1 MTEAIFA
8 WTLDLWRTLS
18 GNFHVVDL
26 IDIVLVACGVYWVL
40 ILLRGARAAQ
50 MMLGLLILVFAWL
63 LSGQLQL
70 ATLGFIL
77 DNFLEAFFL
86 IVIVIFQADIRR
98 ALVRVGRGFLSPAA
112 SQEAYAIEEIVRASQ
127 ALAQRRVGALIVLE
141 RDISLDEYMELG
153 TSIDAELTRDLLIA
167 LFLPYSPLHDGALV
181 IRRSRI
187 AAAGCILP
195 IALQGHLDAALG
207 TRHRAALGVADET
220 DAVAVVVSEET
231 GRISLVVAGD
241 LTEDIDAAN
250 LRQELIRLTRPGRDR
265 SDPRDPRERSDPSEP
280 RESLGD
286 HAQQPTGGGGGG
298 A

>member
-40 ILLRGARAAQ
+40 ILLRGTRAAQ

-265 SDPRDPRERSDPSEP
+265 SEPRERSDPGEP